1 MKQMASTNPEPIRVL
16 IIDDHKI
23 IREGLRDLIESR
35 GRMTVVGE
43 AGGCADGLEL
53 ALKTKPDVVLLDLD
67 LAGESGLTLIP
78 QLLAADKNTN
88 ILILTGVRDVAMRD
102 QAMELGAKGIVLKE
116 EGASE
121 LLNAIEK
128 ICSTGEYWLE
138 PGAYRRL
145 LEKRK
150 QQSEPPADPET
161 RRIATLTERER
172 EIIGLVGEGL
182 ENKQIADRLRPVVAE
197 ATVRNN
203 LSAIYDKLGIQG
215 GRLGLLV
222 YAYKHG
228 LVSSSSKD
236 PTHS

>member
-1 MKQMASTNPEPIRVL
+1 MVTTNQKPIRIL

-35 GRMTVVGE
+35 GKMTVVGE
-43 AGGCADGLEL
+43 AGGCADGLEV
-53 ALKTKPDVVLLDLD
+53 ALETKPDVVLLDLD
-67 LAGESGLTLIP
+67 LAGDNGLTLIP

-88 ILILTGVRDVAMRD
+88 ILILTGLRDVEKRD

-116 EGASE
+116 EGANE

-128 ICSTGEYWLE
+128 ICTTGEYWLE
-138 PGAYRRL
+138 PGAYKRL

-150 QQSEPPADPET
+150 PQPEAPQDPEAL
-161 RRIATLTERER
+161 RIATLTERER
-172 EIIGLVGEGL
+172 EIISLVGEGL

-228 LVSSSSKD
+228 LVSSS
-236 PTHS
+236 

>member
-1 MKQMASTNPEPIRVL
+1 MVSTNEKPIRVV

-43 AGGCADGLEL
+43 AGGCADGLAV

-67 LAGESGLTLIP
+67 LGTDSGLSLIP
-78 QLLAADKNTN
+78 ELLAADRNTN
-88 ILILTGVRDVAMRD
+88 ILILTGLRDVEKRD

-128 ICSTGEYWLE
+128 VCTTGEYWLE
-138 PGAYRRL
+138 PGAYKRL

-150 QQSEPPADPET
+150 PHPEAPPDPEAL
-161 RRIATLTERER
+161 RIATLTDRER

-228 LVSSSSKD
+228 LVAS
-236 PTHS
+236 THKT

>member
-1 MKQMASTNPEPIRVL
+1 MTSTNEKPIRIL
-16 IIDDHKI
+16 IVDDHKI

-35 GRMTVVGE
+35 GQMIVVGE
-43 AGGCADGLEL
+43 AGGCAEGLEV
-53 ALKTKPDVVLLDLD
+53 ALKTKPEVVLLDLD
-67 LAGESGLTLIP
+67 LASDNGLTLIP
-78 QLLAADKNTN
+78 QLLAADKNVN
-88 ILILTGVRDVAMRD
+88 ILILTGIRDVEKRD

-116 EGASE
+116 EGTGE

-128 ICSTGEYWLE
+128 VCSTGEYWLE
-138 PGAYRRL
+138 PGAYKRL

-150 QQSEPPADPET
+150 PQPEPPPDPEAV
-161 RRIATLTERER
+161 RISTLTERER
-172 EIIGLVGEGL
+172 EIIDLVGEGL

-228 LVSSSSKD
+228 LVSSS
-236 PTHS
+236 

>member
-1 MKQMASTNPEPIRVL
+1 
-16 IIDDHKI
+16 
-23 IREGLRDLIESR
+23 
-35 GRMTVVGE
+35 
-43 AGGCADGLEL
+43 
-53 ALKTKPDVVLLDLD
+53 VLLDLD
-67 LAGESGLTLIP
+67 LAGDSGLTLIP

-88 ILILTGVRDVAMRD
+88 ILILTGVRDIEKRD

-116 EGASE
+116 EGTNE

-128 ICSTGEYWLE
+128 ICTTGEYWLE
-138 PGAYRRL
+138 PGAYKRL
-145 LEKRK
+145 LEKRTPP
-150 QQSEPPADPET
+150 EPPKDPEVQ
-161 RRIATLTERER
+161 RIATLTDRER
-172 EIIGLVGEGL
+172 EIIALVGEGL

-228 LVSSSSKD
+228 LVSSSAKD
-236 PTHS
+236 SSHS

>member
-1 MKQMASTNPEPIRVL
+1 MTSTDQKPIRIL

-35 GRMTVVGE
+35 GRMVVVGE
-43 AGGCADGLEL
+43 AGGCADGLAE

-67 LAGESGLTLIP
+67 LATDNGLTLIP
-78 QLLAADKNTN
+78 ELLAADKNTN
-88 ILILTGVRDVAMRD
+88 ILILTGVRDVEKRD

-116 EGASE
+116 EGANE

-128 ICSTGEYWLE
+128 VYATGEFWLE
-138 PGAYRRL
+138 PGAYKRL

-150 QQSEPPADPET
+150 PQPEPPQDPEAL
-161 RRIATLTERER
+161 RIATLTERER
-172 EIIGLVGEGL
+172 EIIMLVGEGL

-203 LSAIYDKLGIQG
+203 LSTVYDKLGIQG

-228 LVSSSSKD
+228 LVSSSSQTKEN
-236 PTHS
+236 S

>member
-1 MKQMASTNPEPIRVL
+1 MLSTNQKTIRIL

-35 GRMTVVGE
+35 GGRMSVVGE
-43 AGGCADGLEL
+43 AGGCADGLAE

-67 LAGESGLTLIP
+67 LAPDNGLTLIP
-78 QLLAADKNTN
+78 ELLAADKNIN
-88 ILILTGVRDVAMRD
+88 ILILTGVRDVEKRD

-116 EGASE
+116 EGANE

-128 ICSTGEYWLE
+128 VCTTGGYWLE
-138 PGAYRRL
+138 PGAYKRL

-150 QQSEPPADPET
+150 PQPEPPPDPEAL
-161 RRIATLTERER
+161 RIATLTERER
-172 EIIGLVGEGL
+172 EIIMLVGEGL

-203 LSAIYDKLGIQG
+203 LSTIYDKLGIQG

-228 LVSSSSKD
+228 LVSSSSK
-236 PTHS
+236 TKEIA

>member
-1 MKQMASTNPEPIRVL
+1 MVSATEKPIRIL
-16 IIDDHKI
+16 IVDDHKI

-35 GRMTVVGE
+35 GRMIVVGE
-43 AGGCADGLEL
+43 AGGCADGLEA

-67 LAGESGLTLIP
+67 LATDNGLTLIP
-78 QLLAADKNTN
+78 QLLAADKTVN
-88 ILILTGVRDVAMRD
+88 ILILTGIRDVEKRD

-116 EGASE
+116 EGANE

-128 ICSTGEYWLE
+128 ISTTGEYWLK
-138 PGAYRRL
+138 PGAYKRL
-145 LEKRK
+145 LEKQKPRP
-150 QQSEPPADPET
+150 EPPQDPEAL
-161 RRIATLTERER
+161 RIATLTERER

-222 YAYKHG
+222 YAFKHG
-228 LVSSSSKD
+228 LVTSSSK
-236 PTHS
+236 

>member
-1 MKQMASTNPEPIRVL
+1 MTQMTNPEPIRIV

-35 GRMTVVGE
+35 GKMIVVGE
-43 AGGCADGLEL
+43 AAGCADGLEVVV
-53 ALKTKPDVVLLDLD
+53 KTKPNVVLLDID
-67 LAGESGLTLIP
+67 LATDNGLTLIP
-78 QLLAADKNTN
+78 QLLAVDPTTN
-88 ILILTGVRDVAMRD
+88 ILILTGIRDVETRD

-116 EGASE
+116 EGTSE

-150 QQSEPPADPET
+150 PQPEPPPDPEAL
-161 RRIATLTERER
+161 RIATLTDRER

-228 LVSSSSKD
+228 LVSSSYKTKEDS
-236 PTHS
+236 H

>member
-1 MKQMASTNPEPIRVL
+1 MVSATEKPIRIL

-43 AGGCADGLEL
+43 AGGCADGLEV

-67 LAGESGLTLIP
+67 LATDNGLTLIP
-78 QLLAADKNTN
+78 QLLAADKTMN
-88 ILILTGVRDVAMRD
+88 ILILTGVRDVEKRD
-102 QAMELGAKGIVLKE
+102 QAMELGAKGIVLKD
-116 EGASE
+116 EGANE

-128 ICSTGEYWLE
+128 ITTTGEYWLE
-138 PGAYRRL
+138 PGAYKRL
-145 LEKRK
+145 LEKQKPRP
-150 QQSEPPADPET
+150 EPPQDPEAP
-161 RRIATLTERER
+161 RIATLTERER
-172 EIIGLVGEGL
+172 EIIALVGEGL

-228 LVSSSSKD
+228 LVSSSSKQN
-236 PTHS
+236 

>member
-1 MKQMASTNPEPIRVL
+1 MISTNQKPIRIL

-35 GRMTVVGE
+35 GGPMTVVGE
-43 AGGCADGLEL
+43 AGGCADGLAE
-53 ALKTKPDVVLLDLD
+53 ALRTKPDLVLLDLD
-67 LAGESGLTLIP
+67 LAPDSGLTLISE
-78 QLLAADKNTN
+78 LLAVDKNTN
-88 ILILTGVRDVAMRD
+88 ILILTGVRDVEKRD
-102 QAMELGAKGIVLKE
+102 HAMELGAKGIVLKE
-116 EGASE
+116 EGATE

-128 ICSTGEYWLE
+128 VCTTGEYWLE

-145 LEKRK
+145 LDKRK
-150 QQSEPPADPET
+150 PQIQPPQDPEAL
-161 RRIATLTERER
+161 RIATLTERER

-203 LSAIYDKLGIQG
+203 LSTIYDKLGIQG

-228 LVSSSSKD
+228 LVASSSKTKD
-236 PTHS
+236 

>member
-1 MKQMASTNPEPIRVL
+1 MTSTNEKPIRIL

-35 GRMTVVGE
+35 GGRLMVVGE
-43 AGGCADGLEL
+43 AGNCADGLAE

-67 LAGESGLTLIP
+67 LAPDNGLTLIP
-78 QLLAADKNTN
+78 DLLAADKNTN
-88 ILILTGVRDVAMRD
+88 ILILTGVRDVEKRD

-116 EGASE
+116 EGANE

-128 ICSTGEYWLE
+128 VCTTGEYWLE
-138 PGAYRRL
+138 PGAYKRL
-145 LEKRK
+145 LERRRPQPK
-150 QQSEPPADPET
+150 PPQDPEALL
-161 RRIATLTERER
+161 IATLTERER
-172 EIIGLVGEGL
+172 EIIALVGEGL

-203 LSAIYDKLGIQG
+203 LSTIYDKLGIQG

-228 LVSSSSKD
+228 LVSSSVKTKETS
-236 PTHS
+236 

>member
-1 MKQMASTNPEPIRVL
+1 MISTNEKTIRIL

-35 GRMTVVGE
+35 GGRMMVVGE
-43 AGGCADGLEL
+43 AGNCADGLAE

-67 LAGESGLTLIP
+67 LSPDNGLTLIP
-78 QLLAADKNTN
+78 ELLAADKNTN
-88 ILILTGVRDVAMRD
+88 ILILTGVRDVEKRD

-116 EGASE
+116 EGANE

-128 ICSTGEYWLE
+128 VCTTGEYWLE
-138 PGAYRRL
+138 PGAYKRL
-145 LEKRK
+145 LERRRP
-150 QQSEPPADPET
+150 QPEPPQDPEAL
-161 RRIATLTERER
+161 RIASLTERER
-172 EIIGLVGEGL
+172 EIIALVGEGL

-203 LSAIYDKLGIQG
+203 LSTIYDKLGIQG

-228 LVSSSSKD
+228 LVSSSVK
-236 PTHS
+236 TKENT

>member
-1 MKQMASTNPEPIRVL
+1 MVSTNEKPIRIL
-16 IIDDHKI
+16 IVDDHKI
-23 IREGLRDLIESR
+23 IREGIRDLIESR
-35 GRMTVVGE
+35 GRMVVVGE
-43 AGGCADGLEL
+43 AGGCADGLEV

-67 LAGESGLTLIP
+67 LATDNGLTLIP
-78 QLLAADKNTN
+78 QLLAADSNTN
-88 ILILTGVRDVAMRD
+88 ILILTGLRDVEKRD

-128 ICSTGEYWLE
+128 ICTTGEYWLE
-138 PGAYRRL
+138 PGAYKRL

-150 QQSEPPADPET
+150 PQPAPPEDPEAQ
-161 RRIATLTERER
+161 RIATLTDRER
-172 EIIGLVGEGL
+172 EIIALVGEGL
-182 ENKQIADRLRPVVAE
+182 ENKQIADRLRPIVAE

-203 LSAIYDKLGIQG
+203 LSAVYDKLGIQG

-228 LVSSSSKD
+228 LVSSSYQTKEE
-236 PTHS
+236 

>member
-1 MKQMASTNPEPIRVL
+1 MTSQTPIRIL

-35 GRMTVVGE
+35 GKMTVVGE
-43 AGGCADGLEL
+43 AAGCSDGLEV
-53 ALKTKPDVVLLDLD
+53 ALRTKPDLVLLDLD
-67 LAGESGLTLIP
+67 LAGENGLTLIP

-88 ILILTGVRDVAMRD
+88 ILILTGVRDVKKRD

-116 EGASE
+116 EGTNE

-128 ICSTGEYWLE
+128 ICTTGEYWLE
-138 PGAYRRL
+138 LGAYKRL
-145 LEKRK
+145 LEKRT
-150 QQSEPPADPET
+150 QPEAAQDPEAL
-161 RRIATLTERER
+161 RIAALTDRER
-172 EIIGLVGEGL
+172 EIIALVGEGL

-228 LVSSSSKD
+228 LVSSSKD
-236 PTHS
+236 PAHS

>member
-1 MKQMASTNPEPIRVL
+1 MTSTNEKPIRIL
-16 IIDDHKI
+16 IVDDHKI

-35 GRMTVVGE
+35 GQMIVVGE
-43 AGGCADGLEL
+43 AGGCAEGLEV
-53 ALKTKPDVVLLDLD
+53 ALKTKPEVVLLDLD
-67 LAGESGLTLIP
+67 LASDNGLTLIP
-78 QLLAADKNTN
+78 QLLAADKNVN
-88 ILILTGVRDVAMRD
+88 ILILTGIRDVEKRD

-116 EGASE
+116 EGTGE

-128 ICSTGEYWLE
+128 VCSTGEYWLE
-138 PGAYRRL
+138 PGAYKRL

-150 QQSEPPADPET
+150 PQAEPPPDPEAV
-161 RRIATLTERER
+161 RISTLTERER
-172 EIIGLVGEGL
+172 EIMDLVGEGL

-228 LVSSSSKD
+228 LVSSS
-236 PTHS
+236 

>member
-1 MKQMASTNPEPIRVL
+1 MISTNEKVFRIV

-35 GRMTVVGE
+35 GKMIVVGE
-43 AGGCADGLEL
+43 AGGCADGLEV
-53 ALKTKPDVVLLDLD
+53 ALQTKPDVVLLDLD
-67 LAGESGLTLIP
+67 LATDSGLTLIP
-78 QLLAADKNTN
+78 ELLGADKNIN
-88 ILILTGVRDVAMRD
+88 ILILTGVRDVEKRD

-116 EGASE
+116 EGANE

-128 ICSTGEYWLE
+128 VCTTGEYWLE
-138 PGAYRRL
+138 PGAYKRL

-150 QQSEPPADPET
+150 PQPEPPQDPEAQ
-161 RRIATLTERER
+161 RIATLTERER
-172 EIIGLVGEGL
+172 EIIALVGEGL

-203 LSAIYDKLGIQG
+203 LSTIYDKLGIQG

-228 LVSSSSKD
+228 LVSSSHK
-236 PTHS
+236 

>member
-1 MKQMASTNPEPIRVL
+1 MTSTNQDQIRIL

-35 GRMTVVGE
+35 GRMVVVGE
-43 AGGCADGLEL
+43 AGGCSDGLEM

-67 LAGESGLTLIP
+67 LASDNGLTLIP

-88 ILILTGVRDVAMRD
+88 ILILTGVRDVEKRD

-116 EGASE
+116 EGTNE

-128 ICSTGEYWLE
+128 IYTTGEFWLE
-138 PGAYRRL
+138 PGAFKRL
-145 LEKRK
+145 LEKRQPK
-150 QQSEPPADPET
+150 PEPPRDPEAV
-161 RRIATLTERER
+161 RIDTLTDRER
-172 EIIGLVGEGL
+172 EIIALVGEGL
-182 ENKQIADRLRPVVAE
+182 ENKQIADRLRPAVAE

-203 LSAIYDKLGIQG
+203 LSVIYDKLAIQG

-228 LVSSSSKD
+228 LVSSSATD
-236 PTHS
+236 PTRP

>member
-1 MKQMASTNPEPIRVL
+1 MISTNEKPIRIL

-35 GRMTVVGE
+35 GGRMMVVGE
-43 AGGCADGLEL
+43 AGNCADGLAE

-67 LAGESGLTLIP
+67 LSPDNGLTLIP
-78 QLLAADKNTN
+78 ELLAADKNTN
-88 ILILTGVRDVAMRD
+88 ILILTGVRDVEKRD

-116 EGASE
+116 EGANE

-128 ICSTGEYWLE
+128 VYTTGEYWLE
-138 PGAYRRL
+138 PGAYKRL
-145 LEKRK
+145 LERRRP
-150 QQSEPPADPET
+150 QPEPPPDPEAL
-161 RRIATLTERER
+161 RIATLTERER
-172 EIIGLVGEGL
+172 EIIALVGEGL

-203 LSAIYDKLGIQG
+203 LSTIYDKLGIQG

-222 YAYKHG
+222 YAYKNG
-228 LVSSSSKD
+228 LVSSHSK
-236 PTHS
+236 T

>member
-1 MKQMASTNPEPIRVL
+1 MASINEQPIRIV

-35 GRMTVVGE
+35 GKMIVVGE
-43 AGGCADGLEL
+43 AGGCVDGLGV
-53 ALKTKPDVVLLDLD
+53 TMNTRPDVVLLDLD
-67 LAGESGLTLIP
+67 LANESGLTLIP
-78 QLLAADKNTN
+78 QLLAADNNLN
-88 ILILTGVRDVAMRD
+88 ILILTGVRDVAKRD

-116 EGASE
+116 EGADE

-138 PGAYRRL
+138 PGAYKRL

-150 QQSEPPADPET
+150 PQPEPPPDPEAL
-161 RRIATLTERER
+161 RIASLTDRER
-172 EIIGLVGEGL
+172 EIIALVGEGL

-228 LVSSSSKD
+228 LVSSTSKD
-236 PTHS
+236 PAHS

>member
-1 MKQMASTNPEPIRVL
+1 MVTTNQKPIRIV

-35 GRMTVVGE
+35 GKMMVVGE
-43 AGGCADGLEL
+43 AAGCEDGLEV
-53 ALKTKPDVVLLDLD
+53 ALTTKPDVVLLDLD
-67 LAGESGLTLIP
+67 LATESGLTLIP

-88 ILILTGVRDVAMRD
+88 ILVLTGVRDVAKRD

-116 EGASE
+116 EGANE

-128 ICSTGEYWLE
+128 IYSTGEYWLE
-138 PGAYRRL
+138 PGAYKRL
-145 LEKRK
+145 LEKRNPE
-150 QQSEPPADPET
+150 SEPPSNPET
-161 RRIATLTERER
+161 IRIATLTERER
-172 EIIGLVGEGL
+172 EIIALVGEGL

-203 LSAIYDKLGIQG
+203 LSAIYDKLGIKG

-228 LVSSSSKD
+228 LVGSR
-236 PTHS
+236 

>member
-1 MKQMASTNPEPIRVL
+1 MVTTNPTVIRIL

-23 IREGLRDLIESR
+23 IREGLRDLIESG
-35 GRMTVVGE
+35 GRMIVVGE
-43 AGGCADGLEL
+43 AGGCADGLEV

-67 LAGESGLTLIP
+67 LATESGLTLIP

-88 ILILTGVRDVAMRD
+88 ILILTGIRDVEKRD

-116 EGASE
+116 EGANE

-128 ICSTGEYWLE
+128 ISTTGEYWLE
-138 PGAYRRL
+138 PGAYKRL

-150 QQSEPPADPET
+150 PQPEAPPDPEGL
-161 RRIATLTERER
+161 RIATLTERER
-172 EIIGLVGEGL
+172 EIIALVGEGL
-182 ENKQIADRLRPVVAE
+182 ENKQIADRLRPAVAE

-228 LVSSSSKD
+228 LVSSSPQTKEA
-236 PTHS
+236 

>member
-1 MKQMASTNPEPIRVL
+1 MISTNEKTIRIL

-35 GRMTVVGE
+35 GGRMMVVGE
-43 AGGCADGLEL
+43 AGNCADGLAE

-67 LAGESGLTLIP
+67 LSPDNGLTLIP
-78 QLLAADKNTN
+78 ELLAADKNTN
-88 ILILTGVRDVAMRD
+88 ILILTGVRDVEKRD

-116 EGASE
+116 EGANE

-128 ICSTGEYWLE
+128 VCTTGGYWLE
-138 PGAYRRL
+138 PGAYKRL
-145 LEKRK
+145 LERRRP
-150 QQSEPPADPET
+150 QPERPQDPEAL
-161 RRIATLTERER
+161 RIATLTERER
-172 EIIGLVGEGL
+172 EIIALVGEGL

-203 LSAIYDKLGIQG
+203 LSTIYDKLGIQG

-228 LVSSSSKD
+228 LVSSHSK
-236 PTHS
+236 T